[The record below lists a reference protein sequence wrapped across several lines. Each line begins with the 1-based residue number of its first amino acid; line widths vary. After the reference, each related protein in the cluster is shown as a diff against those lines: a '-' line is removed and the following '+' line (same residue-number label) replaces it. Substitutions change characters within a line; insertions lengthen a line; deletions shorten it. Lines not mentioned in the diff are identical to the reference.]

1 MARNSGMQETGVTT
15 EMTEMTAMLSTGT
28 SSRRSALRLLG
39 VGALGA
45 ALTGIGLG
53 EAEAKKSKK
62 RKKKGK
68 THRGNLPSGAAT
80 SVANPVPP
88 PSTEELLEMIAKY
101 IGG

>member
-62 RKKKGK
+62 KGK